1 MGATDW
7 SVVLTVELCPS
18 VVPVTFPRNKDNT
31 ESIRVL
37 AGSLSLSI
45 APALPQDPE
54 ALLSSLPF
62 LLKGLGP

>member
-1 MGATDW
+1 MVFSGGFW
-7 SVVLTVELCPS
+7 RVELIL
-18 VVPVTFPRNKDNT
+18 VIPVSFPTDKDNT

-37 AGSLSLSI
+37 TVSLSLSV

-54 ALLSSLPF
+54 ALLSSLPS

>member
-1 MGATDW
+1 MIVDVTNW
-7 SVVLTVELCPS
+7 SVLMTAELCPL
-18 VVPVTFPRNKDNT
+18 VVPMDKDNT

-37 AGSLSLSI
+37 AGSLSLSV

-54 ALLSSLPF
+54 ALLSALPF

>member
-1 MGATDW
+1 MDVTDCFAL
-7 SVVLTVELCPS
+7 VTVELCSS
-18 VVPVTFPRNKDNT
+18 VVPMDKDNT

-37 AGSLSLSI
+37 AGSLSLSV
-45 APALPQDPE
+45 APGLPQDPE